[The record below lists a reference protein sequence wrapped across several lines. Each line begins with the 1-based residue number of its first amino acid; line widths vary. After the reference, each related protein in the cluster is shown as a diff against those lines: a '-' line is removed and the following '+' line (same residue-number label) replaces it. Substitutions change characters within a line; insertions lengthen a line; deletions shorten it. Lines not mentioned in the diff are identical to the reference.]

1 MGAMALIFS
10 WQVTLVLV
18 APISFEILFFSIS
31 LLLAMSLLQ
40 GSFYVYPTEEAGMEP
55 KVSQG
60 IPRNRPIKVLVRVY
74 IVKVSLWWWW
84 Q

>member
-1 MGAMALIFS
+1 M
-10 WQVTLVLV
+10 
-18 APISFEILFFSIS
+18 SF
-31 LLLAMSLLQ
+31 LQ

-60 IPRNRPIKVLVRVY
+60 VPRNRPIKVLVRVY
-74 IVKVSLWWWW
+74 IVKVSFWWWW